1 MTAHLIQPYRTGC
14 PQRRVRL
21 RRSAHT
27 RRGAVYVLV
36 LGVATMVAVVGIGVI
51 ALARS
56 SGQASKATRD
66 WVEAGTLAAS
76 GVELALGYINTTS
89 TWRTDAVNRAWI
101 GPLMLG
107 DGRVAFTLVDEGDS
121 DLANNNYDPVRVY
134 VTATVGESTR
144 VYSVQAA
151 PSGPT
156 GLSLLRS
163 AVHADGGI
171 TVSGA
176 ITAASGPISSNVQ
189 VKNSG
194 VLTADVECQ
203 TMSNSGT
210 INGFVSS
217 GLAARTMPPST
228 VVAQYS
234 AMGSTISYSSLSGG
248 DIQKC
253 VLSAASNPYG
263 SVNPAGVYVINVPL
277 ASRLRIRSC
286 RIESTLVVK
295 LGLLSSLVIE
305 GPVVWNP
312 PAGNKPSLIV
322 QGAATSSV
330 AIGGSAIAL
339 DEAVTGVS
347 LNPVGTPYLGASDS
361 DTSDKYPAELRG
373 IFHIT
378 GSTCPVTIT
387 DSVAT
392 IGCVISEGAVTISAG
407 ARPTANIAL
416 VSTPPAGYSTGA
428 VMKPVQGTYRW
439 EAETVIPPEVLAND
453 GRLDDDGSK

>member
-1 MTAHLIQPYRTGC
+1 MTTHPIQPEKIPCTHRAVRT
-14 PQRRVRL
+14 RRCVH
-21 RRSAHT
+21 S

-76 GVELALGYINTTS
+76 GVELALGYINSTS

-101 GPLMLG
+101 GPLTLG

-134 VTATVGESTR
+134 VTATVGQSTR
-144 VYSVQAA
+144 VYSVQVA

-156 GLSLLRS
+156 GLSILRS
-163 AVHADGGI
+163 AVHSDGGV

-176 ITAASGPISSNVQ
+176 ITAANGPISSNVQ

-248 DIQKC
+248 DLEKC

-263 SVNPAGVYVINVPL
+263 SVNASGVYVINVPL

-295 LGLLSSLVIE
+295 LGLLSSLVVE
-305 GPVVWNP
+305 GPVMWNP

-330 AIGGSAIAL
+330 TIGGSAVAL
-339 DEAVTGVS
+339 DEAMAGTS
-347 LNPVGTPYLGASDS
+347 LNPAGTPYLGASDS
-361 DTSDKYPAELRG
+361 DTSDKYPSELRG

-378 GSTCPVTIT
+378 SCPLTLT
-387 DSVAT
+387 DNVAT
-392 IGCVISEGAVTISAG
+392 VGCVIADGAVTISAG
-407 ARPTANIAL
+407 ARPTANVAL
-416 VSTPPAGYSTGA
+416 VSAPPAGYSTGA
-428 VMKPVQGTYRW
+428 AMKPVLGTYRW
-439 EAETVIPPEVLAND
+439 EAETIVPPEVLSND